1 MANKLVNL
9 RLGSKLLKEID
20 SIVKSETYESR
31 TEFIKDALRRA
42 VEERRKEE
50 IAKRLG
56 QKLDLKGPSP
66 EDLESIME
74 SAGKKGT
81 ERKHPTGIS

>member
-1 MANKLVNL
+1 MANKIVNL

-42 VEERRKEE
+42 VEERKMEK
-50 IAKRLG
+50 IAKAFG
-56 QKLDLKGPSP
+56 QNQAVKGPSP
-66 EDLESIME
+66 EDLESIMD
-74 SAGKKGT
+74 SAAKKGA
-81 ERKHPTGIS
+81 ERKHPTGVS